1 MMDTLI
7 ISDEKSLPLAAGILR
22 GGGLTAVP
30 TETVYGLCAN
40 GLDAG
45 AVAALYEVK
54 GRPEVKPLSLM
65 IPGPEDMDKYARDI
79 PDAAR
84 ALAERF
90 WPGPLTIILPA
101 VESIPSVTLAG
112 GKTVGLR
119 CPDHPLTLAL
129 LRLTGFPLAGPS
141 ANPSGQ
147 PSPKTAAQVLS
158 YFDGKIGAVVDGGPC
173 GIGKESTILDMTA
186 LPWHIVRQGALSEE
200 TLDDALVENMTVYGL
215 SGGSGSGKT
224 TVLEYLTQRG
234 ALGLDCDAIY
244 HELLE
249 KDEDML
255 GELRRAFPD
264 AFLSGSF
271 DRKALGRIVFADE
284 ALLNRLNEIT
294 HRYVV
299 REVRSRLRRHA
310 RNGGTKAVI
319 DAVALIESG
328 LGELCD
334 LTVGVTADAD
344 VRVRRIM
351 EREGISEEYARARID
366 AQHDDGFFETNCG
379 AVIRNNGTLE
389 ELQARCRELFGE

>member
-1 MMDTLI
+1 MDTLI

-45 AVAALYEVK
+45 AVSALYEVK
-54 GRPEVKPLSLM
+54 GRPEIKPLSLM

-84 ALAERF
+84 TLAERF

-186 LPWHIVRQGALSEE
+186 EE
-200 TLDDALVENMTVYGL
+200 ALDDALVENMTVYGL

-255 GELRRAFPD
+255 GWQIYP
-264 AFLSGSF
+264 
-271 DRKALGRIVFADE
+271 
-284 ALLNRLNEIT
+284 EI
-294 HRYVV
+294 
-299 REVRSRLRRHA
+299 
-310 RNGGTKAVI
+310 
-319 DAVALIESG
+319 
-328 LGELCD
+328 
-334 LTVGVTADAD
+334 
-344 VRVRRIM
+344 
-351 EREGISEEYARARID
+351 
-366 AQHDDGFFETNCG
+366 
-379 AVIRNNGTLE
+379 NGTLS
-389 ELQARCRELFGE
+389 LQNDDLKAGLHLGTEAFSYFVIHDDKVSGADNVLFSVPVFLTTLRDING